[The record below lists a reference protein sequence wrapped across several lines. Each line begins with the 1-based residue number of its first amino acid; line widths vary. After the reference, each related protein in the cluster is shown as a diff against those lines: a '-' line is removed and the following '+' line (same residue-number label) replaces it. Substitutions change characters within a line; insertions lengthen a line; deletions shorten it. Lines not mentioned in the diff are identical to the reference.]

1 MRKRKE
7 EVDEEEEEA
16 GSEADVIKDGEI
28 QIMMG
33 SAAGGFVL
41 LIFVIITVAIVKMR
55 RNVRKAEKN

>member
-28 QIMMG
+28 QMMMG
-33 SAAGGFVL
+33 SAADGF
-41 LIFVIITVAIVKMR
+41 VAIVNMR
-55 RNVRKAEKN
+55 RNARKAEKN